1 MKFNLGCPN
10 TPCQERNIALE
21 LFDFIIAANQ
31 NNHARLHEILV
42 AREKFAIIF
51 SVVTRTDPVRMQK
64 HYDGLA
70 IMMRLSPLTH

>member
-1 MKFNLGCPN
+1 MKFNLDHPN

-42 AREKFAIIF
+42 AREEFAIIF
-51 SVVTRTDPVRMQK
+51 SVVTLGAPTQLGCK
-64 HYDGLA
+64 NTTTASL
-70 IMMRLSPLTH
+70 